1 MNEVSDDK
9 HYEKCLL
16 MKVQNI
22 PKLKQIFK
30 NLNDSKLL
38 KIIMYNRKLLQK
50 LNKDVTDYKNEYS
63 KIIIEIFPIC
73 DRSHKRQFIN
83 LFGGESYCHIYFD
96 DNKEETKRN
105 YLYPDEKVIKIKV
118 ILDYKFKSLCG
129 LFKGCSNVRK
139 IDFIRFDRENISNMS
154 YMFYDCANLTEL
166 NLSNFNTNN
175 VKDMSYM
182 FFCCYELEELN
193 LSNFNTNNVKDM
205 SYIFFYCFSLKELN
219 LSNFNTNNIKDMR
232 DMFDDCSS
240 LKSLN
245 LCNLNEKS
253 IKDINGIIGK
263 CNSLKSLKKI
273 IYPYK
278 FK

>member
-1 MNEVSDDK
+1 MNEVNDDK

-105 YLYPDEKVIKIKV
+105 YLYPNEKVKKIKV
-118 ILDYKFKSLCG
+118 ILDYKFKSLSG
-129 LFKGCSNVRK
+129 LFKGCCDVRK

-154 YMFYDCANLTEL
+154 FMFYDCANLTEL

-182 FFCCYELEELN
+182 FF
-193 LSNFNTNNVKDM
+193 
-205 SYIFFYCFSLKELN
+205 YCFSLKKLD
-219 LSNFNTNNIKDMR
+219 LSNFNTNNIKDTR
-232 DMFDDCSS
+232 DMFGHCSS

-263 CNSLKSLKKI
+263 CNLLKSLKKI